1 MLLKNIQTQL
11 VIKWEFL
18 KPLQILGLFQLYL
31 KTVFKGQNI
40 HFLTVNKNCILSA
53 KKGESNMTN
62 EKQNLLT
69 VTVKATE
76 IDEVKDMITSFIFML
91 EDSRIDYKIRQQ
103 YLESCSYLKENYY
116 VNLERD

>member
-1 MLLKNIQTQL
+1 MNNNWNEIED
-11 VIKWEFL
+11 VADFRV
-18 KPLQILGLFQLYL
+18 P
-31 KTVFKGQNI
+31 
-40 HFLTVNKNCILSA
+40 
-53 KKGESNMTN
+53 TN

-76 IDEVKDMITSFIFML
+76 IDEVKDIITSFIFML

-103 YLESCSYLKENYY
+103 YLESCSYLKENYF